1 MEDKNVIIK
10 DKTEKTL
17 LKTFFYFVNADIES
31 LAESNFIGLILTYS
45 RFLTHNKIK
54 HDFLNSRELY
64 NSYTDDLL
72 EVSSPDVLSE
82 RKEFFIELQLHIR
95 SKLQTIIGV
104 IDPETPEGTA
114 PLAEMQGRRRVYIDP
129 NTEEFIDGF
138 RPEGFKS
145 EDELDLNEEKALVD
159 LVFFDFVLDYN
170 LKPNRFGKCLKCGNF
185 FYQTT
190 AKKKEY
196 CGKRCSS
203 AARQAKHYHQIIKPE
218 REKREKGKSKS
229 KAKG

>member
-1 MEDKNVIIK
+1 VKTK

-17 LKTFFYFVNADIES
+17 LENFFNFVNADVES
-31 LAESNFIGLILTYS
+31 LTENDFIVPILSYS

-54 HDFLNSRELY
+54 HDFLNFREKY
-64 NSYTDDLL
+64 DSYTDDLL

-82 RKEFFIELQLHIR
+82 RKEFFVELQLHIKSR
-95 SKLQTIIGV
+95 LQTIIDA
-104 IDPETPEGTA
+104 IDPETPEVTA
-114 PLAEMQGRRRVYIDP
+114 PLVMMQGRRRVSIDP
-129 NTEEFIDGF
+129 NTEEFIDNF

-145 EDELDLNEEKALVD
+145 EDGLDLNDEKALAD
-159 LVFFDFVLDYN
+159 LVFFDFVFDYN

-196 CGKRCSS
+196 CSKRCSS
-203 AARQAKHYHQIIKPE
+203 AARQAKHYHEVIKPE
-218 REKREKGKSKS
+218 REKGGKGESKS
-229 KAKG
+229 KAKD